1 MSRTQTA
8 TEEEEKKK
16 PQVDLYPRWSLERKC
31 FESAKIRDVKTGKE
45 HSWPYT
51 STDPV
56 SENKYSV
63 FLDKV
68 TDPDTGY
75 FFPKRET
82 QRVNPLRQRQTT
94 CQSI

>member
-45 HSWPYT
+45 HSWPYA
-51 STDPV
+51 
-56 SENKYSV
+56 E
-63 FLDKV
+63 
-68 TDPDTGY
+68 
-75 FFPKRET
+75 
-82 QRVNPLRQRQTT
+82 
-94 CQSI
+94 